1 MKTALRVLISDTMSS
16 QAAAVFK
23 SRGIEAVTA
32 PKLSPEE
39 LADIIGDFDGLAVR
53 SSTKVTPELL
63 QHAPRLK
70 AVGRAGIGTDNIDKL
85 ACTEQGVVV
94 MNTPFGNAI
103 TTAEHTLAMMFALAR
118 HIPQANESTHAG
130 KWEKSKFMGTELSGK
145 LLGIIGSGNIGS
157 IVAHKAMGI
166 GLRVQ
171 AYDPFLTED
180 RAQSLGIRKIEL
192 DELLESSDI
201 VSLHVP
207 KTPETLN
214 IIDATALNKMKQGAM
229 LINCARGG
237 LVDELALLA
246 ALKSNHL
253 HGAAL
258 DVYVEEPAKDN
269 PLFGLPNIICTPHL
283 GASTQEAQEKV
294 AVQIAEQLSDYLVDG
309 AISNALNAPNLT
321 AEEAIV
327 LTPYLNLAQNLGAFA
342 GQLSREPIKGIT
354 VSFFGDVTHLNME
367 PLVTQAVQAVLA
379 PSNCN
384 VNAVNAQ
391 QVARDMGIRVT
402 SASSEVENEY
412 HNRVTLEVKTES
424 KTRSVSGTMFKK
436 VGRIVDIKG
445 VKLESEFGPHMVY
458 LTNEDQP
465 GVIGA
470 IGTFAAQHKINIA
483 NMHLGRKNN
492 GGNAIALL
500 EVDAPLEADQLTGL
514 RSLEHIQDAQSL
526 RFGG

>member
-1 MKTALRVLISDTMSS
+1 MTTALRVLISDTMSS

-23 SRGIEAVTA
+23 SRGIEAVTS
-32 PKLSPEE
+32 PKMSPEE

-63 QHAPRLK
+63 KHATRLK
-70 AVGRAGIGTDNIDKL
+70 AVGRAGIGTDNIDKP

-118 HIPQANESTHAG
+118 HIPQANASTHDG

-157 IVAHKAMGI
+157 IVARNAMGI

-171 AYDPFLTED
+171 AYDPFLTEE
-180 RAQSLGIRKIEL
+180 RAESLGVRKVEL
-192 DELLESSDI
+192 DDLLETSDI

-229 LINCARGG
+229 LVNCARGG
-237 LVDELALLA
+237 LVDETALHA
-246 ALKSNHL
+246 ALSTNHL

-258 DVYVEEPAKDN
+258 DVYVEEPAKEN

-294 AVQIAEQLSDYLVDG
+294 AVQIAEQLSNYLIDG
-309 AISNALNAPNLT
+309 AISNALNAPNLS
-321 AEEAIV
+321 AEEALV

-342 GQLSREPIKGIT
+342 GQLSREPIKNIT
-354 VSFFGDVTHLNME
+354 MSFYGDVTQLNTA
-367 PLVTQAVQAVLA
+367 PLVTQAIQAVLA

-384 VNAVNAQ
+384 VNSVNAQ
-391 QVARDMGIRVT
+391 QVARDMGIQVT
-402 SASSEVENEY
+402 TASNEVENEY
-412 HNRVTLEVKTES
+412 HNRITLEVATES
-424 KTRSVSGTMFKK
+424 KTRTVSGTMFKK
-436 VGRIVDIKG
+436 VGRIVEIKG
-445 VKLESEFGPHMVY
+445 VKLESEFGSNMVY
-458 LTNEDQP
+458 LTNSDQP

-470 IGTFAAQHKINIA
+470 IGTFAAQQKINIA
-483 NMHLGRKNN
+483 NMHLGRKGS
-492 GGNAIALL
+492 GGEAIALL
-500 EVDAPLEADQLTGL
+500 EVDAPLADEQLAGL
-514 RSLEHIQDAQSL
+514 RALEHVHDAHCLS
-526 RFGG
+526 FST